1 MRALLLVAALG
12 LAAVASAQVLDV
24 HAVNTS
30 GHPGQAIWTP
40 DGTHVLVTITRDHP
54 IESGIEIFRVE
65 GSKLKRAAWQP
76 LGSESAQGITL
87 IPNTGLVAVGL
98 LASVVPGRRA
108 AAVDPIAAL
117 RDE

>member
-1 MRALLLVAALG
+1 MRALLL
-12 LAAVASAQVLDV
+12 AVAVGLSAAAYSQVLDV

-40 DGTHVLVTITRDHP
+40 DGQYVLVTITRDHP
-54 IESGIEIFRVE
+54 IESGVEIFRVE
-65 GSKLKRAAWQP
+65 SSKLKRIAWQP

-98 LASVVPGRRA
+98 SNAGVVFLSL
-108 AAVDPIAAL
+108 DK
-117 RDE
+117 